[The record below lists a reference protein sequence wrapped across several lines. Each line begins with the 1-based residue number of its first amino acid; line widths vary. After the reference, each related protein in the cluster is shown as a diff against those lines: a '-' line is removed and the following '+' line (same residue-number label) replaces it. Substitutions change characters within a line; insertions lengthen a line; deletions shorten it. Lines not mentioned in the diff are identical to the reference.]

1 MKNKMIVIY
10 RVCTEIKL
18 DNRVS
23 ESIIIVII
31 IKTKVLLPQAGDICR
46 FWLFSLGPFV
56 SMLRKTDIIWFSN
69 LSTRT
74 YLMKVI
80 PETCRAH

>member
-31 IKTKVLLPQAGDICR
+31 IKIKVLLPQ
-46 FWLFSLGPFV
+46 
-56 SMLRKTDIIWFSN
+56 T
-69 LSTRT
+69 
-74 YLMKVI
+74 
-80 PETCRAH
+80 